1 MTDHERG
8 RAAGRGLDAFRPAPA
23 ARLYCQPRTLLCGRA
38 ARAAVEVGTALPLA
52 AGPYA
57 FTTVRLWSREPGV
70 VPETV
75 EVAVPALVAWVEAG
89 VAAGD
94 RRPAA
99 LLARLTAERPPFAGL
114 SVAGPSAGPRLMGV
128 LNVTPDSFSDGG
140 AHAAPEAAIAHGR
153 RLLDE
158 GADILD
164 IGGESTR
171 PGAVPVAPEAE
182 WARLAPVLEGLQG
195 LGAPISVDTRNS
207 PVMRR
212 ALAAG
217 AAIINDIS
225 ALTHDPD
232 ALAVVAGSEA
242 AVVLM
247 HMKGTPQTM
256 QTTPHYEDVA
266 REVRDYLEARIL
278 ACEAAGIP
286 RARIAIDPGLG
297 FAKNAAQNRDMLA
310 GLSLLLDLGCPVMV
324 GASRKGLLRAVRHRA
339 APAER
344 LGASIAAGLAALDRG
359 ARLLRVH
366 DVAQTAQ
373 AVAVWRALRD
383 G

>member
-1 MTDHERG
+1 M
-8 RAAGRGLDAFRPAPA
+8 
-23 ARLYCQPRTLLCGRA
+23 
-38 ARAAVEVGTALPLA
+38 V
-52 AGPYA
+52 
-57 FTTVRLWSREPGV
+57 
-70 VPETV
+70 
-75 EVAVPALVAWVEAG
+75 
-89 VAAGD
+89 
-94 RRPAA
+94 
-99 LLARLTAERPPFAGL
+99 
-114 SVAGPSAGPRLMGV
+114 
-128 LNVTPDSFSDGG
+128 NVTPDSFSDGG
-140 AHAAPEAAIAHGR
+140 VHAAPEAAIDHGR
-153 RLLDE
+153 RLVDE

-171 PGAVPVAPEAE
+171 PGAVAIAPEEE
-182 WARLAPVLEGLQG
+182 WARIAPVLEGLQG
-195 LGAPISVDTRNS
+195 VGAPISVDTRNGS
-207 PVMRR
+207 VMRR

-217 AAIINDIS
+217 ATIINDIS
-225 ALTHDPD
+225 ALTHDPA

-247 HMKGTPQTM
+247 HMKGTPETM
-256 QTTPHYEDVA
+256 RATPHYEDVA
-266 REVRDYLEARIL
+266 REVRDYLAARIL
-278 ACEAAGIP
+278 ACEAAGIQRP
-286 RARIAIDPGLG
+286 RIAIDPGLG

-310 GLSLLLDLGCPVMV
+310 GLSLLLDLGCPIMV

-339 APAER
+339 TPAER

>member
-1 MTDHERG
+1 MDESGHR
-8 RAAGRGLDAFRPAPA
+8 
-23 ARLYCQPRTLLCGRA
+23 
-38 ARAAVEVGTALPLA
+38 
-52 AGPYA
+52 
-57 FTTVRLWSREPGV
+57 
-70 VPETV
+70 
-75 EVAVPALVAWVEAG
+75 
-89 VAAGD
+89 
-94 RRPAA
+94 
-99 LLARLTAERPPFAGL
+99 FAGL
-114 SVAGPSAGPRLMGV
+114 SLDEPRLVGV
-128 LNVTPDSFSDGG
+128 VNVTPDSFYDGG

-153 RLLDE
+153 RLVDE
-158 GADILD
+158 GADFLD

-171 PGAVPVAPEAE
+171 PGAVPVAPEVE
-182 WARLAPVLEGLQG
+182 WARLAAVLEGLQG
-195 LGAPISVDTRNS
+195 LGTPISVDTRNS
-207 PVMRR
+207 LVMRR

-217 AAIINDIS
+217 VAIVNDVS

-278 ACEAAGIP
+278 SCEAAGIP

-310 GLSLLLDLGCPVMV
+310 GLALLLDLGCPVMV

-373 AVAVWRALRD
+373 AVAVWRALR
-383 G
+383 GG

>member
-1 MTDHERG
+1 MDH
-8 RAAGRGLDAFRPAPA
+8 
-23 ARLYCQPRTLLCGRA
+23 
-38 ARAAVEVGTALPLA
+38 
-52 AGPYA
+52 
-57 FTTVRLWSREPGV
+57 S
-70 VPETV
+70 
-75 EVAVPALVAWVEAG
+75 
-89 VAAGD
+89 
-94 RRPAA
+94 
-99 LLARLTAERPPFAGL
+99 FAGL
-114 SVAGPSAGPRLMGV
+114 ALDEPRLVGV
-128 LNVTPDSFSDGG
+128 VNVTPDSFSDGG